1 MAGGLISVIAY
12 GTQDLFLTGNPQI
25 TFFKTL
31 YRRYSHFALESI
43 EQTFTGNPDFNKK
56 VNIQVTR
63 NADLIGRTYL
73 RVTLPALTASG
84 SGCSWV
90 NEIGHQLIKNV
101 SVDIGGQEID
111 KHYAEWFTIWN
122 SLTLPT
128 GQLDGYNQM
137 IGNVAG
143 LTGAFP
149 AHAVSSGNSTEETV
163 LYVPLVFT
171 WNRLPAI
178 YLPMVALQFQDVRIT
193 VEFRNVNE
201 CIRGT
206 YSGSTPQLGETSLWV
221 DYVYLDS
228 EERRLFAR
236 GKHEYLVEQLQ
247 YQGEE
252 SLNGTNN
259 KVKLA
264 FNHPVKE
271 LYWVVARNDNMDTS
285 VNTYMDWTNFTDKH
299 VDNDGDNPVLTSK
312 LLLNGQERFAP
323 RDGKYFRLI
332 QHYQN
337 HTNSGIEGLNVYS
350 FAIHPEEH
358 QPSGTTN
365 FSRIDN
371 ASLNVVLTS
380 AMSGVDAT
388 IKVFVFSYNIL
399 RVASGLGGLAFAS

>member
-31 YRRYSHFALESI
+31 YRRYSHFAMESI

-56 VNIQVTR
+56 GSVIITR

-73 RVTLPALTASG
+73 RTVLPEVTAGTSG
-84 SGCSWV
+84 FSWV
-90 NEIGHQLIKNV
+90 NEIGHQLVKDVNIE
-101 SVDIGGQEID
+101 IGGQEID
-111 KHYAEWFTIWN
+111 KHYAEWFTIWQA
-122 SLTLPT
+122 LTLPA
-128 GQLDGYNQM
+128 GKDAGYNKM
-137 IGNVAG
+137 IGNIAA
-143 LTGAFP
+143 LTGAYP
-149 AHAVSSGNSTEETV
+149 SYAAASGDTTPQKELNI
-163 LYVPLVFT
+163 PLNFT

-178 YLPMVALQFQDVRIT
+178 YLPLVALQFQDVRIT
-193 VEFRNVNE
+193 VNFRPLNE
-201 CIRGT
+201 CIRGSYT
-206 YSGSTPQLGETSLWV
+206 GSAPSLGETSLWV
-221 DYVYLDS
+221 DYIYLDS

-252 SLNGTNN
+252 SLNGLNN

-271 LYWVVARNDNMDTS
+271 LVWVVCRNDNMDS
-285 VNTYMDWTNFTDKH
+285 SSNQYLDWSNFTDAH
-299 VDNDGDNPVLTSK
+299 TTNTGNNPVDSAK
-312 LLLNGQERFAP
+312 ILLNGQDRFSV
-323 RDGKYFRLI
+323 RGGDYFDLVQQY
-332 QHYQN
+332 QH
-337 HTNSGIEGLNVYS
+337 HTNISKTGINVYS
-350 FAIHPEEH
+350 FALNPEEH

-371 ASLNVVLTS
+371 ATLSIQLTS

-388 IKVFVFSYNIL
+388 VKVFAVNYNIV